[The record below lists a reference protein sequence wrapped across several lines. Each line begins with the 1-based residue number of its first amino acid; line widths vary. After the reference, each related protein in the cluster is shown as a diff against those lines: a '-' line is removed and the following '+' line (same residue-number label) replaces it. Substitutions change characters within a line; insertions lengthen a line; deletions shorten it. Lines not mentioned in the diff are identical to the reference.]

1 MLFLSNAK
9 IKTRVLIGFG
19 VLLSLLV
26 LLTGVGVQ
34 KVRLID
40 ESLTRINDVN
50 GVKQRYAINFRG
62 SVHDR
67 AIALRD
73 VVLVS
78 EVTELDAAIAD
89 IRKLE
94 AFYTEAAKGMDAIF
108 ATRADI
114 LPEERAILAEI
125 KKVEARTNPLVE
137 KVVELRRSG
146 ANADAHKILLGE
158 ARGNFTQ
165 WLAQINRFI
174 DFQERDSGIIGAATR
189 AEAENF
195 STLMLIICGF
205 CLLIG
210 AAFAFWTIQSILP
223 LRRLTDSMMRLA
235 NGDLTTDIPDNN
247 SQNEVGEITGAVQV
261 FKRNAIEASRLR
273 DEQAAAE
280 ERSKQARILEMQALA
295 QRFEGDVQ
303 AVVDAVGRSSE
314 QIKQSAEM
322 LKRTAANTEK
332 RVDTVEMSAGDATD
346 SVQAVAAAADEL
358 STSIQEI
365 SKQISV
371 SSTKTRQASE
381 QAAVTN
387 GIVDGLSMKAER
399 IGDVLGLISNI
410 AAQTNLLALNA
421 TIEAARAGEAGKGFA
436 VVASEV
442 KSLANQTARATEDI
456 AQRIAEIQ
464 AATGD
469 AVHAIKE
476 IAGTVAEVN
485 HIAGSI
491 AAAVEEQNSA
501 TSEIAR
507 SAQHASQSVTTV
519 SAAVTDVRNGTSQ
532 TGDASQHL
540 LSASSEL
547 SGHADALRAQVD
559 RFLASVRTG
568 T

>member
-1 MLFLSNAK
+1 MLFLANAK

-19 VLLSLLV
+19 VLLGLLV

-34 KVRLID
+34 KAQLID

-78 EVTELDAAIAD
+78 EVAELDMAIAD

-94 AFYTEAAKGMDAIF
+94 AFYAEAAKGMDAIF
-108 ATRADI
+108 AARTDI

-137 KVVELRRSG
+137 KVVALRRSG
-146 ANADAHKILLGE
+146 ANAEAHKILLGE

-174 DFQERDSGIIGAATR
+174 DFQERDSSIIGAATR
-189 AEAENF
+189 AEAKNF
-195 STLMLIICGF
+195 STLMLIVCGF

-210 AAFAFWTIQSILP
+210 AGFAFWTIQSILP

-235 NGDLTTDIPDNN
+235 NGDLTTDIPENR
-247 SQNEVGEITGAVQV
+247 SQNEVGEITSAVQV

-280 ERSKQARILEMQALA
+280 ERSKQARVSEMQALA

-322 LKRTAANTEK
+322 LKRTAGNTEK

-358 STSIQEI
+358 SISIQEI
-365 SKQISV
+365 SKQITV

-387 GIVDGLSMKAER
+387 DIVDGLSMKAER

-410 AAQTNLLALNA
+410 AGQTNLLALNA

-456 AQRIAEIQ
+456 ALRIAEIQ

-469 AVHAIKE
+469 AVRAIKE

-519 SAAVTDVRNGTSQ
+519 SAAVSDVRSGTSQ